1 MTKFGSELKLQI
13 AKRYLQGF
21 ISYRDLASETG
32 VDDSS
37 IRYWVKL
44 VRHHGDQAF
53 VFPYTNY
60 SPAFKLELIQ
70 FIERTGCSIREA
82 SAIYHI
88 PDSSMARRWKEKWKK
103 GGYDALRMYEKGSK
117 AVSEKKNNTD
127 ESIESVKRENE
138 QLRAENAYLKK
149 LNGLSSREG
158 KIGTKEK
165 AQVIQELRHAFRLQ
179 VLIKVAGLAHS
190 TFYYA
195 SKKLSQ
201 PDPDRKWKRRVLFI
215 YNTHNGRVGY
225 RRITDILVRKNY
237 KVNHKKVYRIMVALG
252 IACQV
257 NQKKYVSY
265 KGKVGKTADNVL
277 DRHFKSDRPNQK
289 WVTDITEFRVF
300 SQKFYLSPV
309 LDLFNG
315 EIISY
320 TLGERPTF
328 SLVEEMLDQAL
339 EKKEEH
345 EDLLIHSDQGWHY
358 QMAQFRKKLQDHN
371 ITQSMSR
378 KGNCHDNSVMENFF
392 GIFKSEFLYYEE
404 FDSIQH
410 FKDRFETYM
419 HYYNHL
425 RVKSRL
431 KGNSPVLERQMYE
444 KAS

>member
-1 MTKFGSELKLQI
+1 MTCGERL
-13 AKRYLQGF
+13 
-21 ISYRDLASETG
+21 
-32 VDDSS
+32 
-37 IRYWVKL
+37 
-44 VRHHGDQAF
+44 
-53 VFPYTNY
+53 
-60 SPAFKLELIQ
+60 FKKVE
-70 FIERTGCSIREA
+70 C
-82 SAIYHI
+82 
-88 PDSSMARRWKEKWKK
+88 
-103 GGYDALRMYEKGSK
+103 
-117 AVSEKKNNTD
+117 
-127 ESIESVKRENE
+127 
-138 QLRAENAYLKK
+138 
-149 LNGLSSREG
+149 LSSREG

-277 DRHFKSDRPNQK
+277 DRHFRSDRPNQK

-339 EKKEEH
+339 EKK
-345 EDLLIHSDQGWHY
+345 
-358 QMAQFRKKLQDHN
+358 
-371 ITQSMSR
+371 
-378 KGNCHDNSVMENFF
+378 
-392 GIFKSEFLYYEE
+392 
-404 FDSIQH
+404 
-410 FKDRFETYM
+410 
-419 HYYNHL
+419 
-425 RVKSRL
+425 
-431 KGNSPVLERQMYE
+431 
-444 KAS
+444 